1 MRTMKDMIIMT
12 TGRRITVIPITRPLT
27 DEIIE
32 IVLSRATTMRIIRD
46 LIKEATETL
55 DEAKGKDMRKCQGI
69 VYYGINH
76 GPADRTAHKFI

>member
-1 MRTMKDMIIMT
+1 M
-12 TGRRITVIPITRPLT
+12 RPLT

-32 IVLSRATTMRIIRD
+32 TVLSLATTMRIIRD
-46 LIKEATETL
+46 LLKEATETL

-76 GPADRTAHKFI
+76 GPADRTAHKFVCLLSANHAQIRCVLWPVDQ